1 MVTDPISD
9 LLIRLQNASRVGH
22 ERVTL
27 PASKMKAAIAEIL
40 VKEGYVSEVE
50 KPKKSNHLSLA
61 LSYTKGKPAILGV
74 KRISKPSRRVYLGV
88 HDIHPVKHG
97 HGLLVLSTPLG
108 VMTGIDARRQKV
120 GGEALFEIW

>member
-27 PASKMKAAIAEIL
+27 PASKMKTAIAEIL

-61 LSYTKGKPAILGV
+61 LSYAKGKPAILGV